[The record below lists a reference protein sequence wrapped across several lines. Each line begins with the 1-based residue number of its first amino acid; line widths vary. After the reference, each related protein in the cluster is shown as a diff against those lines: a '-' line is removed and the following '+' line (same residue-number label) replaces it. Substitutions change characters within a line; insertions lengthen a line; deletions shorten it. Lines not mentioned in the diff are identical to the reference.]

1 MVETKVKAL
10 GFKNTTVT
18 SERFM
23 TYRRVVL
30 TLLIG
35 FISFLTGGWFLQ
47 GQSDEGRDVYQK
59 ARLFDQIVRY
69 VAEYYVDSLEVNELY
84 DMAIDGMFERLGDPY
99 TSFLGPEAFGE
110 LSLNTT
116 GNYAGIGARI
126 DSRDGWVTVVSPVA
140 DSPADRAG
148 LEPGDQIVEV
158 EGQST
163 KGWNTQ
169 KAANLLRGEPGT
181 PVKIT
186 VIRAGLPDSLRFTL
200 IRARIHVNS
209 VEGVMMFAPEIGYMR
224 LTTVSSSS
232 AGELREAVSD
242 IREQG
247 AKALILDLRNNPG
260 GVLEQGVAL
269 ADLFLDPA
277 EVVVETRGRARG
289 ATRTYRAENAD
300 AWPAMP
306 LVVLVNGGTASAAEI
321 LSGALQDHDR
331 GIVIGTPTFGK
342 GVAYLLIRLSDKE
355 AVTVTSSRWYTPSGR
370 SIQRSRVGI
379 HDGAQVASAALS
391 PPDSEQV
398 YITDGGR
405 VLKNGSGGIQPD
417 IILTPD
423 TLTDGERRF
432 AEALGAGV
440 PQYRNIMTRY
450 ALELKGRD
458 AVTDRDFR
466 VTGPML
472 EQIYNRLL
480 QDGID
485 VNETEW
491 AGGRDLVADQFGYE
505 LTRYIFGRE
514 EELRRRAMD
523 DNTIQRAVELLG
535 EVDTPAELIQLVAQN

>member
-1 MVETKVKAL
+1 VETKVKAL
-10 GFKNTTVT
+10 GFKNKTVRP
-18 SERFM
+18 ERFM

-47 GQSDEGRDVYQK
+47 GQSGEGRDVYQK

-84 DMAIDGMFERLGDPY
+84 DMAIDGMFDQLGDPY

-110 LSLNTT
+110 LSLSTT

-158 EGQST
+158 DGEST

-169 KAANLLRGEPGT
+169 RAANLLRGEAGT

-186 VIRAGLPDSLRFTL
+186 VVRAGLPDPLYFTL
-200 IRARIHVNS
+200 TRARIHVS
-209 VEGVMMFAPEIGYMR
+209 SMEGVMMVAPEIGYMR

-232 AGELREAVSD
+232 ADELRDAVAE

-269 ADLFLDPA
+269 ADLFLDPT

-289 ATRTYRAENAD
+289 ATRTYRAEDAE
-300 AWPAMP
+300 AWPSMP

-331 GIVIGTPTFGK
+331 GIVVGTPTFGK

-355 AVTVTSSRWYTPSGR
+355 AVTVTSSRWFTPSGR
-370 SIQRSRVGI
+370 SIQRSRMGLP
-379 HDGAQVASAALS
+379 DAAQVASAAIS
-391 PPDSEQV
+391 QPDSEQV

-405 VLKNGSGGIQPD
+405 VLKNGGGGIQPD
-417 IILTPD
+417 IVLRPD
-423 TLTDGERRF
+423 TLTDSERRF
-432 AEALGAGV
+432 AEALGSKV

-450 ALELKGRD
+450 ALELKGRE
-458 AVTDRDFR
+458 AVGDRDFQ
-466 VTGPML
+466 VTSAML
-472 EQIYNRLL
+472 EQIHSLLL
-480 QDGID
+480 QDG
-485 VNETEW
+485 VEMTEAEW

-505 LTRYIFGRE
+505 LTRYVFGRE

-523 DNTIQRAVELLG
+523 DNRIQRAIELLQ
-535 EVDTPAELIQLVAQN
+535 EVDTPAELIQLVAAQR